1 MSFEVQ
7 VWISAAILYVAA
19 LGLFMAAR
27 VERRASRYDRQ
38 QADDDF
44 ATVQKALVLF
54 NCGAKE
60 EALST
65 MLKLGM
71 RPDRPASGTTASEF
85 IGGYQPPASWQLT
98 PPKQRSSGRRAR
110 NAD

>member
-1 MSFEVQ
+1 MGIQMSFEVQ
-7 VWISAAILYVAA
+7 IWISAAILYAAA

-27 VERRASRYDRQ
+27 VERRAARYDRQ

-60 EALST
+60 EAMST
-65 MLKLGM
+65 ITRLGM
-71 RPDRPASGTTASEF
+71 RPDRPRTGTTAKEF
-85 IGGYQPPASWQLT
+85 IASAS
-98 PPKQRSSGRRAR
+98 KRSRPI
-110 NAD
+110 